1 MSSKNSKR
9 EFFVVLGF
17 CAVVVL
23 ALTNGFVLR
32 IYAQEQRVEIYR
44 EIEPIGDVI
53 DIILREYVR
62 DVDIKEVV
70 EGALGGMMGSLDRN
84 SAYVSAEELE
94 ALREE
99 TKGEFEGIGVSI
111 KQDEE
116 GKLMVFMPILGS
128 PAAKAGILPYDLI
141 LAIDGKSTEDMDT
154 SDAADLIRGRRG
166 TFVTLTLLREPG
178 PDGAEGAEAEPFEV
192 KVERAR
198 IPLESI
204 KESQMLLHEVGYI
217 RLNSFS
223 DTTSKDLEKYINEL
237 LTQGMKTLVLDLRW
251 NSGGLLSAS
260 KEVCELFLPKDSLVT
275 YTRGREREDG
285 SPNKDDMLLRT
296 EKNPILPQDLPIVI
310 LVNEETASAAEI
322 VTGALQYYQRAIVLG
337 EKTFG
342 KGSVQTIIPLQRP
355 PDSGL
360 RLTTALYYTPADV
373 TIDHQG
379 ILPDVEVKMDRDQEL
394 DLAKQMYASFERAF
408 ENQYHQNHGSMTPG
422 YEVTEETVED
432 LPLARAV
439 EILTEPVPWEGLINK
454 YHRAIE
460 ETQVAAESNT
470 AINPKLDPHNNPVPI
485 TNGEGQDDGEQP

>member
-178 PDGAEGAEAEPFEV
+178 PDGAEGAEAELVAQVIDAEHDVRFRRFMV
-192 KVERAR
+192 NAMVTNG
-198 IPLESI
+198 
-204 KESQMLLHEVGYI
+204 HEPGAPI
-217 RLNSFS
+217 IDEINP
-223 DTTSKDLEKYINEL
+223 DTA
-237 LTQGMKTLVLDLRW
+237 LDLV
-251 NSGGLLSAS
+251 A
-260 KEVCELFLPKDSLVT
+260 V
-275 YTRGREREDG
+275 
-285 SPNKDDMLLRT
+285 
-296 EKNPILPQDLPIVI
+296 
-310 LVNEETASAAEI
+310 
-322 VTGALQYYQRAIVLG
+322 
-337 EKTFG
+337 
-342 KGSVQTIIPLQRP
+342 
-355 PDSGL
+355 
-360 RLTTALYYTPADV
+360 
-373 TIDHQG
+373 
-379 ILPDVEVKMDRDQEL
+379 
-394 DLAKQMYASFERAF
+394 
-408 ENQYHQNHGSMTPG
+408 
-422 YEVTEETVED
+422 
-432 LPLARAV
+432 AR
-439 EILTEPVPWEGLINK
+439 
-454 YHRAIE
+454 R
-460 ETQVAAESNT
+460 
-470 AINPKLDPHNNPVPI
+470 
-485 TNGEGQDDGEQP
+485 

>member
-17 CAVVVL
+17 CIVVVL
-23 ALTNGFVLR
+23 AITNGFVLR

-116 GKLMVFMPILGS
+116 GNLMVFMPILGS

-178 PDGAEGAEAEPFEV
+178 PDAAEGAEAEPFEV

-275 YTRGREREDG
+275 YTRGRAREDG

-439 EILTEPVPWEGLINK
+439 EILTEPEPWETLIKK

-470 AINPKLDPHNNPVPI
+470 VINPKLDPHNNPIPK